1 MTTMV
6 TFPPAG
12 PVQEAEHR
20 SLWHHH
26 DFRLLWLGETTS
38 KLGGSISGVAIPLVA
53 ITVLQA
59 STFQVGMLMAA
70 SWLPW
75 LLIGLPAGAWVDRLA
90 RRPLMLACNLV
101 SMVLLLSVPVCA
113 WLGLLTVQ
121 QLLVTALLTGSAN
134 VLFQTAYQ
142 VYLPSLV
149 SKERL
154 PEANAKMQGAESAT
168 HIAGP
173 GLAGIIAG
181 AVGVLGGVLAD
192 AASFAVSTLCLLR
205 IRGAETGT
213 QKRKMSLLRDIGEG
227 LRFVARDRYLRVF
240 TVFGA
245 ASNLVLTGYQA
256 ILVVFLVREVG
267 LGTGMVGAL
276 LMAMSA
282 GGILGALC
290 ARRVAQRFGTAHGT
304 IIALLV
310 TSPFAMLIPMSGPGM
325 RLGFAIAGGI
335 VLGAGVVA
343 GNVIKG
349 SFRQMYTPH
358 ALLGRVTVSVQFLN
372 YGTIPLG
379 GLLGGALGEALG
391 LRSTMWMMTGL
402 VALAPLILL
411 IGPIRSHRDLPI
423 SPVHS
428 GQIGNG

>member
-1 MTTMV
+1 MTTILGS
-6 TFPPAG
+6 PPVA
-12 PVQEAEHR
+12 PAEAAEHR
-20 SLWHHH
+20 SLWRDN
-26 DFRLLWLGETTS
+26 DFRLFWIGETTS

-59 STFQVGMLMAA
+59 STFQVGMLTAA

-75 LLIGLPAGAWVDRLA
+75 LLIGLPAGAWVDRLP
-90 RRPLMLACNLV
+90 RRPLMLICNVV

-113 WLGLLTVQ
+113 WFGLLTVE

-142 VYLPSLV
+142 VFLPSLV
-149 SKERL
+149 GKERL

-181 AVGVLGGVLAD
+181 AVGVLGGLFAD
-192 AASFAVSTLCLLR
+192 AASFLVSTLCLLR
-205 IRGAETGT
+205 VRAAEIGT
-213 QKRKMSLLRDIGEG
+213 QKRKTSLLRDIGEG
-227 LRFVARDRYLRVF
+227 LRFVAHDRYLRVF

-256 ILVVFLVREVG
+256 ILVVFLVRELG

-276 LMAMSA
+276 LTAMSA

-290 ARRVAQRFGTAHGT
+290 ARRIANRFGTAHGT
-304 IIALLV
+304 IITLLC
-310 TSPFAMLIPMSGPGM
+310 TSPFAMLIPMSGPGP
-325 RLGFAIAGGI
+325 RLGFAIAGGVI
-335 VLGAGVVA
+335 LGGGVVA

-358 ALLGRVTVSVQFLN
+358 ALLGRVTVSAQFLN

-379 GLLGGALGEALG
+379 GLLGGALGGALG
-391 LRSTMWMMTGL
+391 LRPTMWLMTAL

-411 IGPIRSHRDLPI
+411 IGPIRTNRDLPQ
-423 SPVHS
+423 HWR
-428 GQIGNG
+428 